1 MGNIMRIPKWR
12 VLEKG
17 QHCSMCGGP
26 KDTPEKMT
34 VTVGFE
40 SRFNTLEPITI
51 TVCSEKCFRAFFE
64 SILRSVDRAKRR
76 KEIGIG
82 G

>member
-1 MGNIMRIPKWR
+1 MGNIMRIPKSAKP

-26 KDTPEKMT
+26 KDTPGKTT

-51 TVCSEKCFRAFFE
+51 TVCSEKCFRAFF
-64 SILRSVDRAKRR
+64 
-76 KEIGIG
+76 
-82 G
+82 